1 MPQGIRVNIR
11 GFKIDTLNELERV
24 SDINMVNYYKDELDK
39 LDRGLNFDIHYSGK
53 KRLYKRNI
61 IYYKPFN
68 PSIQRQRIYL
78 TPKGKEILN
87 SLK

>member
-1 MPQGIRVNIR
+1 LPQGVRVNIR
-11 GFKIDTLNELERV
+11 FFGIDALNELDKI

-39 LDRGLNFDIHYSGK
+39 LDRGLNYKLKILS
-53 KRLYKRNI
+53 RRMLYKRDI
-61 IYYKPFN
+61 IYIHHSTRRN
-68 PSIQRQRIYL
+68 CL